1 MLEIADAS
9 IGAPGIEAERGD
21 EFRRPISMS
30 I

>member
-9 IGAPGIEAERGD
+9 IGATGIAAERGD
-21 EFRRPISMS
+21 EFCRSIS